1 MLMKRVIPSLL
12 YSDSGLY
19 KTVKFGKKKYLGD
32 VVNTVRLFNDL
43 GADELIILDINAT
56 KNESGPNFELVE
68 SLASEC
74 FMPLTYGGGVSTVK
88 DAEALLRLGVEKICV
103 IVP

>member
-56 KNESGPNFELVE
+56 KNISARTTSNTGSNSFNNLIIVFFAVIARLVK
-68 SLASEC
+68 
-74 FMPLTYGGGVSTVK
+74 P
-88 DAEALLRLGVEKICV
+88 AEAI
-103 IVP
+103 